1 MKIQSLQRFQIT
13 PARAAVAL
21 ALALSSLSFAIPIA
35 HATEL
40 IPSIG
45 ITKSVENS
53 QGDAKGFGSLAL
65 RAPLSPFFDVELGV
79 SYRQQVIVPDQLK
92 LVMWP
97 VTASLWVRPIPA
109 LYAGVGVGYYPVTFD
124 YDNDTNIKN
133 FTDDQFGVHVGAGAT
148 IPLAPKLGM
157 DLHGRYVMLR
167 EEDTQLVP
175 SSFDPDYWNASVGL
189 AFKF

>member
-1 MKIQSLQRFQIT
+1 MKSNPFQRFSIT
-13 PARAAVAL
+13 PARAVMLL
-21 ALALSSLSFAIPIA
+21 AISMSSMTLSSPVV
-35 HATEL
+35 HATEI

-45 ITKSVENS
+45 ITKSVDNS

-65 RAPLSPFFDVELGV
+65 RAPLSTFFEVELGV

-109 LYAGVGVGYYPVTFD
+109 LYAGVGIGYYPVTFD
-124 YDNDTNIKN
+124 YDNDLNIAN
-133 FTDDQFGVHVGAGAT
+133 FTDDQFGVHVGAGAD
-148 IPLAPKLGM
+148 IPLAPKIAL

-167 EEDTQLVP
+167 EEDTQLIP
-175 SSFDPDYWNASVGL
+175 GRFDPDYWNASVGL

>member
-1 MKIQSLQRFQIT
+1 MKPDSAQRVSIT
-13 PARAAVAL
+13 TARVVMVL
-21 ALALSSLSFAIPIA
+21 AISMSSIGFYSPVA
-35 HATEL
+35 HATEI

-45 ITKSVENS
+45 ITKSLDNS
-53 QGDAKGFGSLAL
+53 QGHVKGFGGLAL

-79 SYRQQVIVPDQLK
+79 SYRQEVIVPDQLK

-97 VTASLWVRPIPA
+97 VTASLWVRPIPV

-124 YDNDTNIKN
+124 YANDLNIKN
-133 FTDDQFGVHVGAGAT
+133 FTDDQFGIHVGAGAD
-148 IPLAPKLGM
+148 IPLAPKLAL

-167 EEDTQLVP
+167 ETDTQLIP
-175 SSFDPDYWNASVGL
+175 GKFNPDYWNASVGL

>member
-1 MKIQSLQRFQIT
+1 MKPNPVQRFSII
-13 PARAAVAL
+13 PARVVMVFAISMSSIGY
-21 ALALSSLSFAIPIA
+21 LSSVA
-35 HATEL
+35 HATEI

-45 ITKSVENS
+45 ITKSLDNS
-53 QGDAKGFGSLAL
+53 QGHVKGFGGLAV

-79 SYRQQVIVPDQLK
+79 SYRQEVIVPDQLK

-97 VTASLWVRPIPA
+97 VTASLWVRPIPT

-124 YDNDTNIKN
+124 YDNDLNIKN
-133 FTDDQFGVHVGAGAT
+133 FTDDQFGIHVGGGAD
-148 IPLAPKLGM
+148 IPLAPKLAL

-167 EEDTQLVP
+167 ETDTQLIP
-175 SSFDPDYWNASVGL
+175 GKFNPDYWNASVGL

>member
-1 MKIQSLQRFQIT
+1 MNPNPLQRFSIT
-13 PARAAVAL
+13 PARVAMVL
-21 ALALSSLSFAIPIA
+21 AISMSSVCFSTSVTQ
-35 HATEL
+35 ATEL

-45 ITKSVENS
+45 ITKSLDNS
-53 QGDAKGFGSLAL
+53 QGHVKGFGGLAL

-79 SYRQQVIVPDQLK
+79 SYRQEVIVPDQLK

-124 YDNDTNIKN
+124 YDNDLNIKN
-133 FTDDQFGVHVGAGAT
+133 FTDDQFGIHVGGGAD
-148 IPLAPKLGM
+148 IPLAPKLAL

-167 EEDTQLVP
+167 ETDTQLIP
-175 SSFDPDYWNASVGL
+175 GKFNPDYWNASVGL

>member
-1 MKIQSLQRFQIT
+1 MKTNRFQRFSVT
-13 PARAAVAL
+13 PARVVTVL
-21 ALALSSLSFAIPIA
+21 AISMSSIGFSSPMA

-45 ITKSVENS
+45 ITKSLDNS
-53 QGDAKGFGSLAL
+53 QGHVKGFGGLAL

-79 SYRQQVIVPDQLK
+79 SYRQEEIIPDQLK

-124 YDNDTNIKN
+124 YANNLNIKN
-133 FTDDQFGVHVGAGAT
+133 FTDDQFGIHVGAGADVP
-148 IPLAPKLGM
+148 IAPKLAL

-167 EEDTQLVP
+167 ESNAQLIP
-175 SSFDPDYWNASVGL
+175 DSFNPDYWNASVGL

>member
-1 MKIQSLQRFQIT
+1 MKSTPVQRILIT
-13 PARAAVAL
+13 PARVAL
-21 ALALSSLSFAIPIA
+21 VLAVSMCSIGFSALVAQ
-35 HATEL
+35 ATEL

-45 ITKSVENS
+45 ITKSVDNA

-124 YDNDTNIKN
+124 YDNDLNIEN
-133 FTDDQFGVHVGAGAT
+133 FTDDQFGIHVGGGAT
-148 IPLAPKLGM
+148 IPLAPKLGL

-167 EEDTQLVP
+167 EEDSQLIP
-175 SSFDPDYWNASVGL
+175 GTFDPDFWNASVGL